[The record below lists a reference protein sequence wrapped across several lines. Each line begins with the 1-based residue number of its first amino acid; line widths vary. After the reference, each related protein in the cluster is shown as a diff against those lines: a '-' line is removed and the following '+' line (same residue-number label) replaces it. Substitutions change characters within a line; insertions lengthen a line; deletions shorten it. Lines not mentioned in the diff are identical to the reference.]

1 MPKLGAPLFSTE
13 AHGDLAKLLNYH
25 RRPSGAGVAKHH
37 QPGSV
42 VKAHA
47 VPTAFQSQLRSYYAE
62 AVEHWHLL
70 SEAEKQQWRDFVFA
84 GE

>member
-1 MPKLGAPLFSTE
+1 MPKVIGPLLSIV

-25 RRPSGAGVAKHH
+25 RRPSGAAVAVHH

-47 VPTAFQSQLRSYYAE
+47 IPNATQIYLRACYWE
-62 AVEHWHLL
+62 AVSRWHELI
-70 SEAEKQQWRDFVFA
+70 EAERQQWRDFVK
-84 GE
+84 GL